1 MGKPVRT
8 LKVLAKNE
16 AALRRTCRRLARDLV
31 RACAGLPQGVAGST
45 TDKLLQIAAQL
56 EGAGH
61 AVTIEKP
68 TRPMKKEPRHAA

>member
-45 TDKLLQIAAQL
+45 TDKLLNIAAQL

-61 AVTIEKP
+61 AIAIEKP
-68 TRPMKKEPRHAA
+68 KKEPRHAA

>member
-16 AALRRTCRRLARDLV
+16 ANLRRTCRRLARDLV
-31 RACAGLPQGVAGST
+31 RACQGLPHNAPGST
-45 TDKLLQIAAQL
+45 VDKLLNIAAQL

-68 TRPMKKEPRHAA
+68 KKEPRHAA

>member
-1 MGKPVRT
+1 VGKPVRS
-8 LKVLAKNE
+8 LKILARNE

-45 TDKLLQIAAQL
+45 TDKLLHIAAQL

-61 AVTIEKP
+61 AIAIENP
-68 TRPMKKEPRHAA
+68 KKEPRHAA

>member
-31 RACAGLPQGVAGST
+31 RACQGLPHDVPGST
-45 TDKLLQIAAQL
+45 VDKLLHIAAQL

-61 AVTIEKP
+61 AVLIEKP
-68 TRPMKKEPRHAA
+68 TKEPRRAI

>member
-16 AALRRTCRRLARDLV
+16 ANLRRTCRRLARDLV

-45 TDKLLQIAAQL
+45 TDKLLNIAAQL

-68 TRPMKKEPRHAA
+68 KKEPRHAA